1 LESTNDAALG
11 NDAAHRA
18 TQGSGR
24 LDSDKVRRMFGILIR
39 FDLKDEAAARGF
51 DALAE
56 QTIAAVQAMEPE
68 TLMYVVHRVED
79 APLSRIFYE
88 VYASR
93 DAHAQH
99 ELTEHMKHAFA
110 ELGQY
115 VESARMEFLDAPS
128 GKLFQAVNA
137 SAN

>member
-1 LESTNDAALG
+1 
-11 NDAAHRA
+11 
-18 TQGSGR
+18 
-24 LDSDKVRRMFGILIR
+24 MFAILIR

-56 QTIAAVQAMEPE
+56 ETIAAVQALEPE
-68 TLMYVVHRVED
+68 TLIYVVHRVDD
-79 APLSRIFYE
+79 APLSRVFYE

-93 DAHAQH
+93 DAHVQH
-99 ELTEHMKHAFA
+99 ESAEHMKHAFA

-115 VESARMEFLDAPS
+115 VESVRMEFLEAPS
-128 GKLFQAVNA
+128 GKLFQAVEA

>member
-1 LESTNDAALG
+1 MRVFA
-11 NDAAHRA
+11 
-18 TQGSGR
+18 
-24 LDSDKVRRMFGILIR
+24 ILIR

-56 QTIAAVQAMEPE
+56 ETIAAVQALEPE
-68 TLMYVVHRVED
+68 TLIYVVHRIE
-79 APLSRIFYE
+79 ARMFYE

-99 ELTEHMKHAFA
+99 ESTEHMKRAFA

-115 VESARMEFLDAPS
+115 VESVRMKFLDAPS
-128 GKLFQAVNA
+128 GKLFQAIEA

>member
-1 LESTNDAALG
+1 L
-11 NDAAHRA
+11 
-18 TQGSGR
+18 
-24 LDSDKVRRMFGILIR
+24 VR

-56 QTIAAVQAMEPE
+56 ETIAAVQALEPA
-68 TLMYVVHRVED
+68 TLIYVVHGVED
-79 APLSRIFYE
+79 APLSRVFYE

-93 DAHAQH
+93 DAYGQH
-99 ELTEHMKHAFA
+99 ESTEHMKHAFA

-115 VESARMEFLDAPS
+115 VESVRMELLDAPS
-128 GKLFQAVNA
+128 GKLFRAVEA

>member
-1 LESTNDAALG
+1 
-11 NDAAHRA
+11 
-18 TQGSGR
+18 
-24 LDSDKVRRMFGILIR
+24 MFGILIR

-115 VESARMEFLDAPS
+115 AESAESARMEFLDAPS